1 MIETFNNLYFK
12 SILVFMDY
20 KFILTELSILKDEL

>member
-1 MIETFNNLYFK
+1 MIETLNNLYFK